1 MLNFIEHPAFEREK
15 GAAMARFHFGK
26 DFEQL
31 KKLLLMQFS
40 PTEPLPVIG
49 PGKIHRK
56 RDFVEYQMWKVEMSV
71 KGLRKNQG
79 PRIWFG
85 VKGTTL
91 VFVCLKTHIDNY
103 DDNTVDVTAE
113 SLMTDFF

>member
-40 PTEPLPVIG
+40 PTEPHCSG
-49 PGKIHRK
+49 DRPGKDTPKEGFRGIPDVEG
-56 RDFVEYQMWKVEMSV
+56 RDVGERVEKKPGAEDMVRSEGYHA
-71 KGLRKNQG
+71 
-79 PRIWFG
+79 G
-85 VKGTTL
+85 VRL
-91 VFVCLKTHIDNY
+91 P
-103 DDNTVDVTAE
+103 
-113 SLMTDFF
+113 